1 MYGEAKKARQAMK
14 NKAKRLASEKS
25 ERVDS
30 STWTQA
36 EPLDADVK
44 TGMRPVSRR
53 AYRSGGKVT
62 GEATVKHAGKKARAS
77 GGAASAKQ
85 IALAKVN
92 RNVKD
97 ANEEREGKK
106 HIGGLKTGGRA
117 GKKIGGAAADILG
130 VLSPVVMAANMMR
143 GDKDEKKR
151 GGRTKREY
159 GGRGV
164 GERTQHE
171 MKRRDAVQAATDY
184 GEDPRVTESVL
195 RDKTRAFE
203 KSAEQT
209 AYKKGGRTKKTNG
222 GELSNNRAQFLAA
235 ALGGNDTGPAYNELK
250 QNLAKMPSRYDAMAS
265 APSVSNAP
273 PPGSALGGMKKG
285 GRTKK
290 MDGGPMGDPRLNI
303 AKSQAFDLTNTRGAP
318 GTIVAKRGGKI
329 SHMEWEH
336 SKKDLSEDKKLA
348 KKHGMSLE
356 KWEKSKLDE
365 KHDKQQS
372 TKGLK
377 RGGRAD
383 GGSTKYLGA
392 GQGKEKEAAEKEYGK
407 REPALDRA
415 MNQMEGA
422 FSPWAMRKMRADR
435 AARMASDKGLQE
447 FEGRAKKRAE
457 KESMEKAGYKAG
469 GRPKRATGGMINET
483 KKLAALKADPHNQTK
498 IKPAMPAPKEPVAEK
513 CGGGRMARKA
523 GGRAKGKTNIN
534 IVIAAGKQPG
544 QDGMPPGMPP
554 MPPGGPMGGPPR
566 PPGGVPV
573 PMPAGGQ
580 GPMPQAM
587 PIPMPMPAPQQPPM
601 ARKSGGRITKVA
613 KSYKDMEAGAGS
625 GEGRLQ
631 KTDIAKRDRKDEYQK
646 GEKTFTGLGYP
657 NKVPGATG
665 GRTARKAGGKAYR
678 SYKDMDAGAGS
689 GEGRLEKT
697 EIAKRK
703 K

>member
-1 MYGEAKKARQAMK
+1 MYGEAKKARTAMK

-53 AYRSGGKVT
+53 AYRSGGKVQ
-62 GEATVKHAGKKARAS
+62 GEVTKKHAGKKARAS
-77 GGAASAKQ
+77 GGAANAKQ

-117 GKKIGGAAADILG
+117 KKKIGGAAADILG

-143 GDKDEKKR
+143 GDKDEKKH

-171 MKRRDAVQAATDY
+171 LKRRDAVQAATDY

-209 AYKKGGRTKKTNG
+209 AYKKGGRTKK
-222 GELSNNRAQFLAA
+222 
-235 ALGGNDTGPAYNELK
+235 
-250 QNLAKMPSRYDAMAS
+250 
-265 APSVSNAP
+265 
-273 PPGSALGGMKKG
+273 
-285 GRTKK
+285 

-318 GTIVAKRGGKI
+318 GTVVAKRGGKI

-377 RGGRAD
+377 RGGRAK
-383 GGSTKYLGA
+383 GGATKYLGA
-392 GQGKEKEAAEKEYGK
+392 GYGSKDEKEAEKEYGK

-415 MNQMEGA
+415 LNQMEGT
-422 FSPWAMRKMRADR
+422 FSPWAMRKSRAEIAERRAGAKDGPEKR
-435 AARMASDKGLQE
+435 AA
-447 FEGRAKKRAE
+447 AKKYSDDASL
-457 KESMEKAGYKAG
+457 KDAGYKHG

-498 IKPAMPAPKEPVAEK
+498 IKPAMPAPKEPAAEK

-534 IVIAAGKQPG
+534 IVIATGKGQPG

-573 PMPAGGQ
+573 PMPAGG
-580 GPMPQAM
+580 PPAAPQAM

-646 GEKTFTGLGYP
+646 GEKAFTGLGYP

-665 GRTARKAGGKAYR
+665 GRTARKAGGKAYH

>member
-106 HIGGLKTGGRA
+106 HIGGLKSGGRA
-117 GKKIGGAAADILG
+117 
-130 VLSPVVMAANMMR
+130 
-143 GDKDEKKR
+143 KR
-151 GGRTKREY
+151 AY
-159 GGRGV
+159 GGRGA

-184 GEDPRVTESVL
+184 GDDPRVTEDTL
-195 RDKTRAFE
+195 RQKTRAFE

-209 AYKKGGRTKKTNG
+209 GYKKGGRTKKMNG
-222 GELSNNRAQFLAA
+222 GQ
-235 ALGGNDTGPAYNELK
+235 
-250 QNLAKMPSRYDAMAS
+250 M
-265 APSVSNAP
+265 
-273 PPGSALGGMKKG
+273 GGMDPRLGIVSDDALPGFKQLTPGKKKG
-285 GRTKK
+285 GK
-290 MDGGPMGDPRLNI
+290 
-303 AKSQAFDLTNTRGAP
+303 
-318 GTIVAKRGGKI
+318 V

-372 TKGLK
+372 AKGLK

-383 GGSTKYLGA
+383 GGSAKYLGS
-392 GQGKEKEAAEKEYGK
+392 GQGKEKEDAEKEYGK
-407 REPALDRA
+407 REPAIDRA
-415 MNQMEGA
+415 MNQMESA

-435 AARMASDKGLQE
+435 AKRMSQDKGLQD
-447 FEGRAKKRAE
+447 FTDRKKKRDE

-469 GRPKRATGGMINET
+469 GRSKRATGGMVEDT
-483 KKLAALKADPHNQTK
+483 KKALMLKADPHNQSK
-498 IKPAMPAPKEPVAEK
+498 IKPAEPKKEVKEEK
-513 CGGGRMARKA
+513 ACGGRMARKA

-534 IVIAAGKQPG
+534 IVISTGKGQPG

-573 PMPAGGQ
+573 PMPAPQGGA
-580 GPMPQAM
+580 PM
-587 PIPMPMPAPQQPPM
+587 PIPMPMPSPQPPM
-601 ARKSGGRITKVA
+601 ARKAGGRVSKVA

-646 GEKTFTGLGYP
+646 GEKAFTGLGYP

-665 GRTARKAGGKAYR
+665 GRTARKAGGKIYR

>member
-1 MYGEAKKARQAMK
+1 MYGEAKKARQALK
-14 NKAKRLASEKS
+14 NKAKRLATEKS

-53 AYRSGGKVT
+53 AYRSGGKVQ
-62 GEATVKHAGKKARAS
+62 GEVAKKNAGKKARAS
-77 GGAASAKQ
+77 GGAATAKQ

-117 GKKIGGAAADILG
+117 
-130 VLSPVVMAANMMR
+130 
-143 GDKDEKKR
+143 
-151 GGRTKREY
+151 KREY

-171 MKRRDAVQAATDY
+171 LKRRDAVQAATDY
-184 GEDPRVTESVL
+184 GEDPRVTEAVL

-209 AYKKGGRTKKTNG
+209 AYKKGGRTKKTEG
-222 GELSNNRAQFLAA
+222 
-235 ALGGNDTGPAYNELK
+235 GPA
-250 QNLAKMPSRYDAMAS
+250 M
-265 APSVSNAP
+265 
-273 PPGSALGGMKKG
+273 
-285 GRTKK
+285 
-290 MDGGPMGDPRLNI
+290 MGDPRLNI
-303 AKSQAFDLTNTRGAP
+303 AKSQAFDLTNTKGAP

-336 SKKDLSEDKKLA
+336 SKKDLAEDKKLA
-348 KKHGMSLE
+348 KKHGMSME

-377 RGGRAD
+377 KGGRAD
-383 GGSTKYLGA
+383 RGKYLGY
-392 GQGKEKEAAEKEYGK
+392 GDNYENEKEYGK
-407 REPALDRA
+407 KEP
-415 MNQMEGA
+415 NG
-422 FSPWAMRKMRADR
+422 MRISNAIKSKFTQAGMRMRADQ
-435 AARMASDKGLQE
+435 SGLSPE
-447 FEGRAKKRAE
+447 EKTKKINQSLE
-457 KESMEKAGYKAG
+457 DAGYKKG
-469 GRPKRATGGMINET
+469 GRSKRATGGMINET

-498 IKPAMPAPKEPVAEK
+498 IKPAMPAPKEPIAEK

-534 IVIAAGKQPG
+534 IVIATGKQPG
-544 QDGMPPGMPP
+544 QDGMPM
-554 MPPGGPMGGPPR
+554 MPPGGPMGGPPK

-573 PMPAGGQ
+573 PMPAGGPP
-580 GPMPQAM
+580 GGAPQAM
-587 PIPMPMPAPQQPPM
+587 PIPMPMPSPQPPM

-646 GEKTFTGLGYP
+646 GEKAFTGLGYP

-665 GRTARKAGGKAYR
+665 GRTARKAGGKAYH

>member
-62 GEATVKHAGKKARAS
+62 GEAAVKHAGKKARAS
-77 GGAASAKQ
+77 GGAANAKQ

-92 RNVKD
+92 RNVKE

-106 HIGGLKTGGRA
+106 HIGGMKAGGRA
-117 GKKIGGAAADILG
+117 DKKIGGAAGDILG
-130 VLSPVVMAANMMR
+130 ILSPAVMAANLLR
-143 GDKDEKKR
+143 DKDEKKR
-151 GGRTKREY
+151 GGRTKRAY

-171 MKRRDAVQAATDY
+171 LKRRDAVQAATDY
-184 GEDPRVTESVL
+184 GEDPRVTEDTL
-195 RDKTRAFE
+195 RQKTRAFE

-209 AYKKGGRTKKTNG
+209 AYKKGGRTKK
-222 GELSNNRAQFLAA
+222 
-235 ALGGNDTGPAYNELK
+235 
-250 QNLAKMPSRYDAMAS
+250 
-265 APSVSNAP
+265 
-273 PPGSALGGMKKG
+273 
-285 GRTKK
+285 
-290 MDGGPMGDPRLNI
+290 MDGGPMGDPRLNMVK
-303 AKSQAFDLTNTRGAP
+303 ASSLPGYQQLTP
-318 GTIVAKRGGKI
+318 GMKKGGKV

-336 SKKDLSEDKKLA
+336 SKKDLAEDKKLA
-348 KKHGMSLE
+348 KKHGMSMAQ
-356 KWEKSKLDE
+356 WEKSKLDE

-372 TKGLK
+372 AKGLK
-377 RGGRAD
+377 TGGRAKKAD
-383 GGSTKYLGA
+383 GGGFDDAKKRYPLGSEVP
-392 GQGKEKEAAEKEYGK
+392 GDKKNEAAEKEYGK
-407 REPALDRA
+407 REKVLDRA
-415 MNQMEGA
+415 SNKIEA
-422 FSPWAMRKMRADR
+422 EFSPWAMRKMRADR
-435 AARMASDKGLQE
+435 AKRMADDKGLQA
-447 FEGRAKKRAE
+447 FEERAKKRSE
-457 KESMEKAGYKAG
+457 KKSMEDAGYKAG
-469 GRPKRATGGMINET
+469 GRPKRATGGMIEDS
-483 KKLAALKADPHNQTK
+483 KKAMMLKADPHNQPK
-498 IKPAMPAPKEPVAEK
+498 IKPAEPKKEVKEEK
-513 CGGGRMARKA
+513 ACGGRMARKA

-534 IVIAAGKQPG
+534 IVIATGKGQQG
-544 QDGMPPGMPP
+544 QDGMPM
-554 MPPGGPMGGPPR
+554 MPPGGPMGGPPK

-573 PMPAGGQ
+573 PMPAGGPP
-580 GPMPQAM
+580 GGAPQAM

-601 ARKSGGRITKVA
+601 ARKAGGRITKVA
-613 KSYKDMEAGAGS
+613 KSYKDMEAGSGS

-631 KTDIAKRDRKDEYQK
+631 KTDIAKHNRKDVYQK
-646 GEKTFTGLGYP
+646 GDKDFTGLGYP

-665 GRTARKAGGKAYR
+665 GRTARKAGGKIYR

>member
-1 MYGEAKKARQAMK
+1 MYGEAKKARMAMK

-53 AYRSGGKVT
+53 AYRSGGKVQ
-62 GEATVKHAGKKARAS
+62 GEVTKKHAGKKARAS
-77 GGAASAKQ
+77 GGAANAKQ

-92 RNVKD
+92 RNVKE

-106 HIGGLKTGGRA
+106 HVGGLKTGGRA
-117 GKKIGGAAADILG
+117 
-130 VLSPVVMAANMMR
+130 
-143 GDKDEKKR
+143 
-151 GGRTKREY
+151 KREY
-159 GGRGV
+159 GGRGI

-171 MKRRDAVQAATDY
+171 LKRRDAVQAATDY

-209 AYKKGGRTKKTNG
+209 AYKKGGRTKK
-222 GELSNNRAQFLAA
+222 
-235 ALGGNDTGPAYNELK
+235 
-250 QNLAKMPSRYDAMAS
+250 
-265 APSVSNAP
+265 
-273 PPGSALGGMKKG
+273 
-285 GRTKK
+285 
-290 MDGGPMGDPRLNI
+290 MDGGPMGDPRLAIVGDNALPGYRQLTPGI
-303 AKSQAFDLTNTRGAP
+303 A
-318 GTIVAKRGGKI
+318 VKRGGKI

-336 SKKDLSEDKKLA
+336 SKKDLAEDKKLA
-348 KKHGMSLE
+348 KKHGMTMAQ
-356 KWEKSKLDE
+356 WEKSKFDE

-377 RGGRAD
+377 SGG
-383 GGSTKYLGA
+383 K
-392 GQGKEKEAAEKEYGK
+392 AEKWIQGAIKKPGALHKQLGVAEDKKIPAKKLEEASEKGGKLGK
-407 REPALDRA
+407 R
-415 MNQMEGA
+415 
-422 FSPWAMRKMRADR
+422 
-435 AARMASDKGLQE
+435 ARLAQTLRGIHK
-447 FEGRAKKRAE
+447 
-457 KESMEKAGYKAG
+457 
-469 GRPKRATGGMINET
+469 ATGGMISET

-498 IKPAMPAPKEPVAEK
+498 IKPAMPEPKEPVAEK

-534 IVIAAGKQPG
+534 IVIATGKGQPG
-544 QDGMPPGMPP
+544 QDGMPM
-554 MPPGGPMGGPPR
+554 MPPGGPMGGPPK

-587 PIPMPMPAPQQPPM
+587 PVPMPMPAPQQPPM

-646 GEKTFTGLGYP
+646 GEKAFTGLGYP

>member
-1 MYGEAKKARQAMK
+1 MYGEAKKARQALK
-14 NKAKRLASEKS
+14 NKAKRLATEKS

-117 GKKIGGAAADILG
+117 GKKIGGAAGDILG
-130 VLSPVVMAANMMR
+130 ILSPAVMAANLLR
-143 GDKDEKKR
+143 DDKDGKKR
-151 GGRTKREY
+151 GGRTKKND
-159 GGRGV
+159 GGA
-164 GERTQHE
+164 TQKTPPLPPRRSDYFPE
-171 MKRRDAVQAATDY
+171 EGKAPEAKDLYSKEDLKRLEA
-184 GEDPRVTESVL
+184 
-195 RDKTRAFE
+195 
-203 KSAEQT
+203 
-209 AYKKGGRTKKTNG
+209 GRK
-222 GELSNNRAQFLAA
+222 R
-235 ALGGNDTGPAYNELK
+235 
-250 QNLAKMPSRYDAMAS
+250 
-265 APSVSNAP
+265 
-273 PPGSALGGMKKG
+273 G

-290 MDGGPMGDPRLNI
+290 MDGGQMGDPRLNTVNPKEGI
-303 AKSQAFDLTNTRGAP
+303 RGASGFYTP
-318 GTIVAKRGGKI
+318 GMKKGGKV

-336 SKKDLSEDKKLA
+336 SKKDLAEDKKLA
-348 KKHGMSLE
+348 KKHGMSLAA
-356 KWEKSKLDE
+356 WEKSKLDE

-372 TKGLK
+372 AKGLK

-383 GGSTKYLGA
+383 GGSAKYLGA
-392 GQGKEKEAAEKEYGK
+392 GQGKEKEDAEKEYGK
-407 REPALDRA
+407 REPAIDRA

-435 AARMASDKGLQE
+435 AKRMSQDKGLQD
-447 FEGRAKKRAE
+447 FTDRKKKRDE

-469 GRPKRATGGMINET
+469 GRSKRATGGMVEDT
-483 KKLAALKADPHNQTK
+483 KKALMLKADPHNQSK
-498 IKPAMPAPKEPVAEK
+498 IKPAEPKKETPAEK
-513 CGGGRMARKA
+513 CGGGRMARKS

-534 IVIAAGKQPG
+534 IVIATGKGQPG
-544 QDGMPPGMPP
+544 QDGMPM

-566 PPGGVPV
+566 APGGVPV

-587 PIPMPMPAPQQPPM
+587 PVPMPMPSPQPPM
-601 ARKSGGRITKVA
+601 ARKAGGRVSKVA

-631 KTDIAKRDRKDEYQK
+631 KTDIAKRDRKEEYQK

-665 GRTARKAGGKAYR
+665 GRTARKAGGKIYR

>member
-1 MYGEAKKARQAMK
+1 MK

-53 AYRSGGKVT
+53 AYRSGGKVQ
-62 GEATVKHAGKKARAS
+62 GEVAKKHAGKKARAS
-77 GGAASAKQ
+77 GGAATAKQ

-117 GKKIGGAAADILG
+117 KKKIGGGTPLPPEMPEDVKQARARALADSM
-130 VLSPVVMAANMMR
+130 VDAQKR
-143 GDKDEKKR
+143 KD
-151 GGRTKREY
+151 GRTLPQDPTKQLPGDYATNAGGYADQNRKR
-159 GGRGV
+159 
-164 GERTQHE
+164 
-171 MKRRDAVQAATDY
+171 
-184 GEDPRVTESVL
+184 
-195 RDKTRAFE
+195 
-203 KSAEQT
+203 
-209 AYKKGGRTKKTNG
+209 
-222 GELSNNRAQFLAA
+222 
-235 ALGGNDTGPAYNELK
+235 
-250 QNLAKMPSRYDAMAS
+250 
-265 APSVSNAP
+265 
-273 PPGSALGGMKKG
+273 G

-290 MDGGPMGDPRLNI
+290 MDGGLMGDPRLNI
-303 AKSQAFDLTNTRGAP
+303 AKSQAFDLTNTKGAP

-377 RGGRAD
+377 RGGRAK
-383 GGSTKYLGA
+383 GGATKYLGA
-392 GQGKEKEAAEKEYGK
+392 GYGSKDEKEAEKEYGK

-415 MNQMEGA
+415 LNQMEGT
-422 FSPWAMRKMRADR
+422 FSPWAMRKSRAEIAERRAGAKDGPEKR
-435 AARMASDKGLQE
+435 AA
-447 FEGRAKKRAE
+447 AKKDSDDASL
-457 KESMEKAGYKAG
+457 KDAGYKHG
-469 GRPKRATGGMINET
+469 GRPKRATGGMISET

-534 IVIAAGKQPG
+534 IVIATGKGQPG
-544 QDGMPPGMPP
+544 QDGMPMMPP
-554 MPPGGPMGGPPR
+554 VGPMGGPPK

-573 PMPAGGQ
+573 PMPAGGPP
-580 GPMPQAM
+580 GGAPQAM
-587 PIPMPMPAPQQPPM
+587 PIPMPMPSPQPPM
-601 ARKSGGRITKVA
+601 ARKAGGRITKVA

-646 GEKTFTGLGYP
+646 GEKAFTGLGYP

-697 EIAKRK
+697 EIAKHK

>member
-1 MYGEAKKARQAMK
+1 MYGEAKKARQALK
-14 NKAKRLASEKS
+14 NKAKRLATEKS

-53 AYRSGGKVT
+53 AYRSGGKVQ
-62 GEATVKHAGKKARAS
+62 GEVAKKNVGKKARAS
-77 GGAASAKQ
+77 GGAATAKQ

-151 GGRTKREY
+151 GGRTKKQV
-159 GGRGV
+159 GGSNISDKDKAG
-164 GERTQHE
+164 
-171 MKRRDAVQAATDY
+171 
-184 GEDPRVTESVL
+184 L
-195 RDKTRAFE
+195 RDIIERETRNPAPQGRRNPYQVMPGRE
-203 KSAEQT
+203 KEVEASDLYTPEQLKRLE
-209 AYKKGGRTKKTNG
+209 AGRK
-222 GELSNNRAQFLAA
+222 S
-235 ALGGNDTGPAYNELK
+235 
-250 QNLAKMPSRYDAMAS
+250 
-265 APSVSNAP
+265 
-273 PPGSALGGMKKG
+273 G

-290 MDGGPMGDPRLNI
+290 MNGGPMGDPRLNMVDPN
-303 AKSQAFDLTNTRGAP
+303 ALPGYRQLTP
-318 GTIVAKRGGKI
+318 GMKKGGKV

-336 SKKDLSEDKKLA
+336 SKKDLAEDKKLA

-372 TKGLK
+372 AKGLK
-377 RGGRAD
+377 SGGRAS
-383 GGSTKYLGA
+383 GGRMKYLGS
-392 GQGKEKEAAEKEYGK
+392 GQGKEKESAEKEYGK

-422 FSPWAMRKMRADR
+422 FSPWAMRKAREEIAERRAGAKDGPEKR
-435 AARMASDKGLQE
+435 AAAKKASDDASLKD
-447 FEGRAKKRAE
+447 
-457 KESMEKAGYKAG
+457 AGYKHG
-469 GRPKRATGGMINET
+469 GRSKRASGGMIGAT
-483 KKLAALKADPHNQTK
+483 KKLAALKADPHNQSK
-498 IKPAMPAPKEPVAEK
+498 IKPAMPKEPVAEK

-534 IVIAAGKQPG
+534 IVIATGKGQPG
-544 QDGMPPGMPP
+544 QDGMPM

-573 PMPAGGQ
+573 PMPAGGPP
-580 GPMPQAM
+580 GGAPQAM
-587 PIPMPMPAPQQPPM
+587 PIPMPMPSPQPPM

-631 KTDIAKRDRKDEYQK
+631 KTDIAKRDRKEVYQK
-646 GEKTFTGLGYP
+646 GEKAFTGLGYP

-665 GRTARKAGGKAYR
+665 GRTARKAGGKIYR

>member
-53 AYRSGGKVT
+53 AYRSGGKVQ
-62 GEATVKHAGKKARAS
+62 GEVAKKNVGKKARAS
-77 GGAASAKQ
+77 GGAANAKQ

-106 HIGGLKTGGRA
+106 HIGGMKTGGRA
-117 GKKIGGAAADILG
+117 KKKIGGAAADILG

-143 GDKDEKKR
+143 GDKDEKK
-151 GGRTKREY
+151 
-159 GGRGV
+159 
-164 GERTQHE
+164 H
-171 MKRRDAVQAATDY
+171 
-184 GEDPRVTESVL
+184 
-195 RDKTRAFE
+195 
-203 KSAEQT
+203 
-209 AYKKGGRTKKTNG
+209 GGRTKKKIGGGTPLPPEMPEDVKQARARALAESMVDAQKRKDGRTLPQDPTKQLPGDYATNAG
-222 GELSNNRAQFLAA
+222 GYADQNR
-235 ALGGNDTGPAYNELK
+235 K
-250 QNLAKMPSRYDAMAS
+250 R
-265 APSVSNAP
+265 
-273 PPGSALGGMKKG
+273 G

-303 AKSQAFDLTNTRGAP
+303 AKSQAFDLTNTKGAP

-336 SKKDLSEDKKLA
+336 SKKDLAEDKKLA
-348 KKHGMSLE
+348 KKHGMSME

-377 RGGRAD
+377 KGGRA
-383 GGSTKYLGA
+383 G
-392 GQGKEKEAAEKEYGK
+392 
-407 REPALDRA
+407 
-415 MNQMEGA
+415 
-422 FSPWAMRKMRADR
+422 
-435 AARMASDKGLQE
+435 
-447 FEGRAKKRAE
+447 
-457 KESMEKAGYKAG
+457 
-469 GRPKRATGGMINET
+469 RATGGMINET

-534 IVIAAGKQPG
+534 IVIATGKGQPG
-544 QDGMPPGMPP
+544 QDGMPM
-554 MPPGGPMGGPPR
+554 MPPGGPMGGPK
-566 PPGGVPV
+566 PGGVPV
-573 PMPAGGQ
+573 PMPAGGPPS
-580 GPMPQAM
+580 GAPQAM

-601 ARKSGGRITKVA
+601 ARKAGGRITKVA
-613 KSYKDMEAGAGS
+613 KSYKDMEAGSGS

-646 GEKTFTGLGYP
+646 GEKAFTGLGYP

>member
-14 NKAKRLASEKS
+14 NKAKRLATEKS

-53 AYRSGGKVT
+53 AYRSGGKVQ
-62 GEATVKHAGKKARAS
+62 GEVAKKNAGKKARAS
-77 GGAASAKQ
+77 GGAANAKQ

-92 RNVKD
+92 RNVKE

-106 HIGGLKTGGRA
+106 HVGGLKTGGRA
-117 GKKIGGAAADILG
+117 KKKIGGVAGDILG
-130 VLSPVVMAANMMR
+130 VLSPAVMAANLLKD
-143 GDKDEKKR
+143 DKDEKKR

-164 GERTQHE
+164 GERTQTE
-171 MKRRDAVQAATDY
+171 LARREAVQAATDY
-184 GEDPRVTESVL
+184 GMDRSN
-195 RDKTRAFE
+195 DKANLAAKTKAFE
-203 KSAEQT
+203 D
-209 AYKKGGRTKKTNG
+209 KKT
-222 GELSNNRAQFLAA
+222 Q
-235 ALGGNDTGPAYNELK
+235 TGY
-250 QNLAKMPSRYDAMAS
+250 
-265 APSVSNAP
+265 
-273 PPGSALGGMKKG
+273 KKG

-290 MDGGPMGDPRLNI
+290 MDGGPMAAPMGGMDPRLAMVKDRMLYNSNQPNI
-303 AKSQAFDLTNTRGAP
+303 P
-318 GTIVAKRGGKI
+318 GVTAKRGGKI

-336 SKKDLSEDKKLA
+336 SKKDLKEDKKLA

-372 TKGLK
+372 AKGLK

-383 GGSTKYLGA
+383 GGSTKYLGS

-407 REPALDRA
+407 KEPALSRA
-415 MNQMEGA
+415 MNQIDAE
-422 FSPWAMRKMRADR
+422 FSPQAMRKMRADI
-435 AARMASDKGLQE
+435 AA
-447 FEGRAKKRAE
+447 KRAGNKDLQDFIARKNKRDKDDSLSE
-457 KESMEKAGYKAG
+457 AGYKKG
-469 GRPKRATGGMINET
+469 GRARRATGGMIQDT
-483 KKLAALKADPHNQTK
+483 KKALMLKADPHNQTK
-498 IKPAMPAPKEPVAEK
+498 IKPAETKKEEAAEK

-544 QDGMPPGMPP
+544 QDGGMPPGMPP
-554 MPPGGPMGGPPR
+554 MPPGMPGR
-566 PPGGVPV
+566 PPGNIPV
-573 PMPAGGQ
+573 PMPAGGP
-580 GPMPQAM
+580 GGGMPQAM
-587 PIPMPMPAPQQPPM
+587 PIPMPMPAPQQQPPM
-601 ARKSGGRITKVA
+601 ARKSGGRVAKVA

-646 GEKTFTGLGYP
+646 GEKAFTGLGYP

-665 GRTARKAGGKAYR
+665 GRTARKAGGKIYR

>member
-1 MYGEAKKARQAMK
+1 MYNDAKKARQAMK
-14 NKAKRLASEKS
+14 NKAKRLASEQAN
-25 ERVDS
+25 RVDS

-53 AYRSGGKVT
+53 AYRSGGKVQ
-62 GEATVKHAGKKARAS
+62 GEVTKKNAGKKARAS
-77 GGAASAKQ
+77 GGAATAKQ

-92 RNVKD
+92 RNVKE

-106 HIGGLKTGGRA
+106 HVGGMKKGGRA
-117 GKKIGGAAADILG
+117 GKKIGGAASDILG
-130 VLSPVVMAANMMR
+130 LLSPVVMAANMIR
-143 GDKDEKKR
+143 GDKDEKKH
-151 GGRTKREY
+151 GGRAKRAY
-159 GGRGV
+159 GGRGA

-184 GEDPRVTESVL
+184 GEDPRVTEDTL
-195 RDKTRAFE
+195 RQKTRAFE

-209 AYKKGGRTKKTNG
+209 GYKKGGRTKKMG
-222 GELSNNRAQFLAA
+222 
-235 ALGGNDTGPAYNELK
+235 
-250 QNLAKMPSRYDAMAS
+250 
-265 APSVSNAP
+265 
-273 PPGSALGGMKKG
+273 
-285 GRTKK
+285 
-290 MDGGPMGDPRLNI
+290 GGPMGDPRLGI
-303 AKSQAFDLTNTRGAP
+303 VSDDALPGYKQLTP
-318 GTIVAKRGGKI
+318 GKKKGGKV

-377 RGGRAD
+377 TGGRAGKSA
-383 GGSTKYLGA
+383 GGDADDRPAKYLGA
-392 GQGKEKEAAEKEYGK
+392 GHGKEKEAAEKEYGQ
-407 REPALDRA
+407 REPALSRA
-415 MNQMEGA
+415 INQMEGA

-435 AARMASDKGLQE
+435 AKRMAGDKGLQE
-447 FEGRAKKRAE
+447 FIDRKKKRDE

-469 GRPKRATGGMINET
+469 GRPKRATGGMIEDT
-483 KKLAALKADPHNQTK
+483 KKALMLKADPHNQSK
-498 IKPAMPAPKEPVAEK
+498 IKPAEPKKEVKDEK
-513 CGGGRMARKA
+513 ACGGRMARKA

-554 MPPGGPMGGPPR
+554 MPPGGPMGGR

-573 PMPAGGQ
+573 PMPAGG
-580 GPMPQAM
+580 PTPQAM
-587 PIPMPMPAPQQPPM
+587 PVPMPMPAPQQPPM

-646 GEKTFTGLGYP
+646 GEKAFTGLGYP

-665 GRTARKAGGKAYR
+665 GRTARRAGGKIYR

>member
-1 MYGEAKKARQAMK
+1 MYGEAKKARTAMK

-53 AYRSGGKVT
+53 AYRSGGKVQ
-62 GEATVKHAGKKARAS
+62 GEVTKKNAGKKARAS
-77 GGAASAKQ
+77 GGAANAKQ

-106 HIGGLKTGGRA
+106 HVGGLKTGGRA
-117 GKKIGGAAADILG
+117 KREEGGQVEDSKPANVPVPPRRSDYFPNEGKKPEASDLY
-130 VLSPVVMAANMMR
+130 S
-143 GDKDEKKR
+143 KDQLKR
-151 GGRTKREY
+151 LEAGRKR
-159 GGRGV
+159 
-164 GERTQHE
+164 
-171 MKRRDAVQAATDY
+171 
-184 GEDPRVTESVL
+184 
-195 RDKTRAFE
+195 
-203 KSAEQT
+203 
-209 AYKKGGRTKKTNG
+209 
-222 GELSNNRAQFLAA
+222 
-235 ALGGNDTGPAYNELK
+235 
-250 QNLAKMPSRYDAMAS
+250 
-265 APSVSNAP
+265 
-273 PPGSALGGMKKG
+273 G

-290 MDGGPMGDPRLNI
+290 MDGGPMGGMDPRLGI
-303 AKSQAFDLTNTRGAP
+303 VSDDALPGYKQLTP
-318 GTIVAKRGGKI
+318 GKKKGGKVF
-329 SHMEWEH
+329 HMEWEH

-348 KKHGMSLE
+348 KKHGMSME

-377 RGGRAD
+377 KGGIAKAAGGSLGAYQKSMDEYLSTPKAERKAARGKMAEASKTYNKSVAEDDSRPKASRELAKMLSERKSGGR
-383 GGSTKYLGA
+383 T
-392 GQGKEKEAAEKEYGK
+392 
-407 REPALDRA
+407 
-415 MNQMEGA
+415 
-422 FSPWAMRKMRADR
+422 
-435 AARMASDKGLQE
+435 
-447 FEGRAKKRAE
+447 
-457 KESMEKAGYKAG
+457 
-469 GRPKRATGGMINET
+469 KRATGGMISET

-498 IKPAMPAPKEPVAEK
+498 IKPAMPAPKEPVSDKA
-513 CGGGRMARKA
+513 CGGRMARKA

-534 IVIAAGKQPG
+534 IVIATGKGQPG

-573 PMPAGGQ
+573 PMPAPQGGA
-580 GPMPQAM
+580 PM

-613 KSYKDMEAGAGS
+613 KSYKDMEAGAAS

-631 KTDIAKRDRKDEYQK
+631 KTDIAKRNHKDEYQK
-646 GEKTFTGLGYP
+646 GEKAFTGLGYP

-665 GRTARKAGGKAYR
+665 GRTARKAGGKIYR